1 MRLMMWC
8 VRFEKISLTPHVL
21 WKILLKMMMWERE
34 ISVGVAVGGGVY
46 VRNVRRSEERCEI
59 NEIKIAVG
67 YENKYIHILEEIFCS
82 RFIFLPPLCSSLH
95 HSFASSSSFSSSSH
109 AAVPMPPTSYDDVRY
124 TREIIWLLRQ
134 DSTEHSTS
142 HRCTTATNDASW
154 SAWIQ
159 QQWIADLNIRL
170 SLAHADGWSWCSSYS
185 FFSSRQ
191 RIERITHHIHIVMDH
206 QLRLSLGKM
215 SNRIMFEER
224 SIVPLYSRRAAM
236 LEI

>member
-1 MRLMMWC
+1 MCCEKFCWKWWC
-8 VRFEKISLTPHVL
+8 GSAR
-21 WKILLKMMMWERE
+21 
-34 ISVGVAVGGGVY
+34 SVGVAVGGGVY
-46 VRNVRRSEERCEI
+46 VRNVRRSKERCEI

-67 YENKYIHILEEIFCS
+67 YENKYIHILEEILCS

-142 HRCTTATNDASW
+142 HRCTTATNDARW

-185 FFSSRQ
+185 FFFFSKKNRANHPSYTHCYGPS
-191 RIERITHHIHIVMDH
+191 ITALPWEDVE
-206 QLRLSLGKM
+206 
-215 SNRIMFEER
+215 SNHVRGT
-224 SIVPLYSRRAAM
+224 LHCAA
-236 LEI
+236 I